1 MSESRKNEMNPRPE
15 DATTVPGAGDVF
27 ASTVKSVTDGIA
39 RATKETGKDGVLAL
53 EAVTGVVQSSLRGG
67 LGVGGNQTL
76 GAKAIVV
83 GVLRGTG
90 GKAETGLK
98 TLSHTSRAVIRITAQ
113 LGGDLSASVKGLILG
128 AIASARDLGVDRA
141 QTATSAAQG
150 ALEGADEAGSA
161 ATEAVRKALKEDI
174 GGVKVVLPEPLRK

>member
-1 MSESRKNEMNPRPE
+1 MTPE
-15 DATTVPGAGDVF
+15 EKHSGSVPGAGDVF
-27 ASTVKSVTDGIA
+27 ATTVKSVSDGIA
-39 RATKETGKDGVLAL
+39 LATKETGKDGPLAL
-53 EAVTGVVQSSLRGG
+53 EAVTGVVQSSVRGG

-150 ALEGADEAGSA
+150 ALEGADEAGSVA
-161 ATEAVRKALKEDI
+161 IEEVRKALKDDI
-174 GGVKVVLPEPLRK
+174 GGVKVVLPETVRK

>member
-1 MSESRKNEMNPRPE
+1 MTTEEKRESP
-15 DATTVPGAGDVF
+15 VPGAGDVF
-27 ASTVKSVTDGIA
+27 ATTVKSVSDGIA
-39 RATKETGKDGVLAL
+39 LATKETGKDGPLAI
-53 EAVTGVVQSSLRGG
+53 EAVTGVVQSSVRGG

-90 GKAETGLK
+90 GKAENGLK

-141 QTATSAAQG
+141 QTASSAAQG
-150 ALEGADEAGSA
+150 ALEGADEAGSV
-161 ATEAVRKALKEDI
+161 ATEEVRKALKEDI
-174 GGVKVVLPEPLRK
+174 GGVKVVLPEAVRK